1 MCSLLVLLSIF
12 YRFVCKFELS
22 LVIFGFHDIFKDRGN
37 NNMNKKSFDNTCS
50 EVFIHKEIV
59 DKTIGEMPELDNIKS
74 LSLFFKAI
82 SDETR
87 IRIICALN
95 INELCVCDLT
105 AVLQMTKSAISHQLR
120 TLRNAGI
127 VKNRKVG
134 KVVYYSLVDE
144 HVRQIVETSLDHINE

>member
-1 MCSLLVLLSIF
+1 
-12 YRFVCKFELS
+12 
-22 LVIFGFHDIFKDRGN
+22 
-37 NNMNKKSFDNTCS
+37 MNKKSFDNTCS